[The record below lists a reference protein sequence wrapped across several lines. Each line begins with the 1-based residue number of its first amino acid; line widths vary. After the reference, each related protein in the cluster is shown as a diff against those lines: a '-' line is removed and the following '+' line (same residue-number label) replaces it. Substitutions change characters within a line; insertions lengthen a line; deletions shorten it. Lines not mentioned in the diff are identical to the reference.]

1 MLNMK
6 TRLVEL
12 INRVADG
19 NKAQFARMMGWKPQY
34 LNSLLNGRIGLT
46 PIIYILQMFPNLD
59 ARWLL
64 LGDGEIFN
72 HSEYIEILST
82 REEVPTFSQKSN
94 GEIFNYSEYEDYI
107 PSKGNINSEFSQ
119 EKDRTHSSELIN
131 KSECEK
137 TDLIPV
143 ISEVNED
150 ILKTPLEKER
160 SLIHTKICSR
170 YKELMEQFP
179 GVKSYR
185 LMNVIATEHN
195 RSIPNIRKILIDY
208 GLYPNK

>member
-1 MLNMK
+1 MK

-12 INRVADG
+12 INIVADG

-72 HSEYIEILST
+72 YSEYIEMPST
-82 REEVPTFSQKSN
+82 CKKVPTFSQKSK
-94 GEIFNYSEYEDYI
+94 GEIFNHSEYEDYI
-107 PSKGNINSEFSQ
+107 LSMSDINSEFSQ
-119 EKDRTHSSELIN
+119 EKDCTHSSELIN

-137 TDLIPV
+137 TDLIPA
-143 ISEVNED
+143 ISEANED

-170 YKELMEQFP
+170 YKELMKQFP
-179 GVKSYR
+179 GVKAYR
-185 LMNVIATEHN
+185 LMNVIATEYS
-195 RSIPNIRKILIDY
+195 RSIPNIRKILIDN
-208 GLYPNK
+208 GLYPNKHY

>member
-1 MLNMK
+1 MK

-64 LGDGEIFN
+64 LGDGDIFN
-72 HSEYIEILST
+72 HSEYIEIRST
-82 REEVPTFSQKSN
+82 RE
-94 GEIFNYSEYEDYI
+94 SEYVDLI
-107 PSKGNINSEFSQ
+107 PSKRYINSEFPQ
-119 EKDRTHSSELIN
+119 EKDCTHSSELIN

-143 ISEVNED
+143 ISEANED
-150 ILKTPLEKER
+150 ILKTPHEKER

-170 YKELMEQFP
+170 YKELMKQFP
-179 GVKSYR
+179 GVKPNR
-185 LMNVIATEHN
+185 LMNVIATEHS
-195 RSIPNIRKILIDY
+195 RTIPNIRKILIDY
-208 GLYPNK
+208 GLYSNKSEVAKSH